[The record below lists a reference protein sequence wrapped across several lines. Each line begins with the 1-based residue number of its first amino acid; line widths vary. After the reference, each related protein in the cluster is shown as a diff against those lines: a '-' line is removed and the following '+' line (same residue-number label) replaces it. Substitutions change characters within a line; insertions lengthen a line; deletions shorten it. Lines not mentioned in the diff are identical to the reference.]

1 MTNEELAVR
10 IKAGEPALMA
20 DLWEN
25 CHKLLLLLMHREL
38 AKGKRE
44 LMERHGVTE
53 EDLEQEL
60 FFALRAAVKGFD
72 PGAGFKFTTYLHFPV
87 RSVID
92 GALGLRYGGSRSSD
106 PINQYNTS
114 LDAPIA
120 DGEDA
125 TFGDFLRDP
134 EGGAAFEAIE
144 EADYQTKL
152 HADLEAALSELPE
165 RKERTIRARYLED
178 KTIAEIA
185 ESHNVSGE
193 TVRRD
198 EYEALMQLREAQ
210 ALQSYRADIIEKYSY
225 HSGLHSFRNNNFT
238 SGVEIAAMRLVM
250 EEYRMKK
257 RAAKAA
263 QRELDALK
271 ASSSARPIG
280 KWEQL
285 RMGTEPAE
293 RKDGKK

>member
-72 PGAGFKFTTYLHFPV
+72 PDAGFKFTTYLHFPV

-92 GALGLRYGGSRSSD
+92 TAIGLRAGGSHPSD
-106 PINQYNTS
+106 AINRCVSS

-125 TFGDFLRDP
+125 TFVDFLQDP

-152 HADLEAALSELPE
+152 HADLEAALRELPE
-165 RKERTIRARYLED
+165 RQEQTIRSRYYED
-178 KTIAEIA
+178 KTLAEVA
-185 ESHNVSGE
+185 EVQNLSHE
-193 TVRRD
+193 RVRQN
-198 EYEALMQLREAQ
+198 EYAALLQLREAQ
-210 ALQSYRADIIEKYSY
+210 ALQSYRTEIIETYSY
-225 HSGLHSFRNNNFT
+225 HSGLRSFRSNNFT
-238 SGVEIAAMRLVM
+238 SGVEIAVMRLIM
-250 EEYRMKK
+250 EEERMKK
-257 RAAKAA
+257 RAARAA
-263 QRELDALK
+263 MRDVELLKEAEKTPDA
-271 ASSSARPIG
+271 G
-280 KWEQL
+280 DV
-285 RMGTEPAE
+285 PAE
-293 RKDGKK
+293 KKRRKWR

>member
-72 PGAGFKFTTYLHFPV
+72 PDAGFKFTSYLHFPV

-92 GALGLRYGGSRSSD
+92 GALGLRRTEGSND

-114 LDAPIA
+114 LDAAPP
-120 DGEDA
+120 GVEDA
-125 TFGDFLRDP
+125 TFGEVIPDP
-134 EGGAAFEAIE
+134 DSASGFEAIE

-152 HADLEAALSELPE
+152 HADLEEALSELPE
-165 RKERTIRARYLED
+165 RKEQTIRARYLED

-185 ESHNVSGE
+185 KSHNVSGE
-193 TVRRD
+193 TVRRV

-250 EEYRMKK
+250 EEDRMKK
-257 RAAKAA
+257 RAARAA
-263 QRELDALK
+263 MRDIELLQEAEK
-271 ASSSARPIG
+271 
-280 KWEQL
+280 
-285 RMGTEPAE
+285 TPAAGDVPVE
-293 RKDGKK
+293 KKRKIWR

>member
-72 PGAGFKFTTYLHFPV
+72 PDAGFKFTTYLHFPV

-134 EGGAAFEAIE
+134 DSASGFEAIE

-165 RKERTIRARYLED
+165 RQERTIRSRYYED
-178 KTIAEIA
+178 KTLEEVAEDQSL
-185 ESHNVSGE
+185 SHE
-193 TVRRD
+193 RVRQN
-198 EYEALMQLREAQ
+198 EYSALMQLREAQ

-225 HSGLHSFRNNNFT
+225 HSGLRSFRSNNFT

-250 EEYRMKK
+250 EEERMKK
-257 RAAKAA
+257 RAARAA
-263 QRELDALK
+263 RRDIELLQEAEKTPAAGDV
-271 ASSSARPIG
+271 
-280 KWEQL
+280 
-285 RMGTEPAE
+285 PAE
-293 RKDGKK
+293 RKRKIWR

>member
-72 PGAGFKFTTYLHFPV
+72 PDAGFKFTSYLQFPV

-92 GALGLRYGGSRSSD
+92 GALGLRRTKGASD
-106 PINQYNTS
+106 PLNQYGTS

-134 EGGAAFEAIE
+134 DSASGFEAIE

-152 HADLEAALSELPE
+152 HADLEAALSELSE

-185 ESHNVSGE
+185 EGHNVSGE

-225 HSGLHSFRNNNFT
+225 HSGLRSFRSNNFT

-250 EEYRMKK
+250 EEDRMKK
-257 RAAKAA
+257 RAAKTA
-263 QRELDALK
+263 QREIDALK
-271 ASSSARPIG
+271 ASSSTRPLG

-285 RMGTEPAE
+285 RMGTDPAE

>member
-25 CHKLLLLLMHREL
+25 CHKLLLLLMHKEL
-38 AKGKRE
+38 NKGKRE
-44 LMERHGVTE
+44 HMERHGVTE

-72 PGAGFKFTTYLHFPV
+72 PDAGLKFTSYLQFPV
-87 RSVID
+87 RSVVD
-92 GALGLRYGGSRSSD
+92 GALGLRCTKGAND
-106 PINQYNTS
+106 PINQHNTS
-114 LDAPIA
+114 LDAAPP
-120 DGEDA
+120 GVEDA
-125 TFGDFLRDP
+125 TFGDVIQDP
-134 EGGAAFEAIE
+134 DSASGFEAIE

-152 HADLEAALSELPE
+152 HADLEAALRELPE
-165 RKERTIRARYLED
+165 RQEQTIRSRYYKD
-178 KTIAEIA
+178 KTLDEVAEDQNL
-185 ESHNVSGE
+185 SRE

-210 ALQSYRADIIEKYSY
+210 ALQSYRTDIIEKYSY
-225 HSGLHSFRNNNFT
+225 HSGLRSFRSNNFT

-250 EEYRMKK
+250 EEDRMKK

-263 QRELDALK
+263 QREIDALK
-271 ASSSARPIG
+271 ASSSTRPLG

>member
-72 PGAGFKFTTYLHFPV
+72 PDAGFKFTSYLQFPV

-92 GALGLRYGGSRSSD
+92 GALGLRRTKGAND
-106 PINQYNTS
+106 PLNQYGTS

-134 EGGAAFEAIE
+134 DSASDFEAVE

-165 RKERTIRARYLED
+165 RQEWTIRSRYYED
-178 KTIAEIA
+178 KTLEEVAE
-185 ESHNVSGE
+185 EQSLSRTRVSQNE
-193 TVRRD
+193 HS
-198 EYEALMQLREAQ
+198 ALMQLREAQ

-225 HSGLHSFRNNNFT
+225 HSGLRSFRSNNFT

-250 EEYRMKK
+250 EEERMKK
-257 RAAKAA
+257 RAARAA
-263 QRELDALK
+263 RRDIELLQ
-271 ASSSARPIG
+271 
-280 KWEQL
+280 E
-285 RMGTEPAE
+285 AE
-293 RKDGKK
+293 RHQQPETPADRKRRKWR

>member
-1 MTNEELAVR
+1 MQPMTNEELAVR

-25 CHKLLLLLMHREL
+25 CHKLLLLLIHREL

-72 PGAGFKFTTYLHFPV
+72 PDAGLKFTSYLQFPV

-92 GALGLRYGGSRSSD
+92 RALGLRYGGSRSSD

-134 EGGAAFEAIE
+134 DSASGFEAIE
-144 EADYQTKL
+144 EADYLTKL

-165 RKERTIRARYLED
+165 RQEQTIRLRYYED
-178 KTIAEIA
+178 KTLDEVAEDQ
-185 ESHNVSGE
+185 SLSRTRVSQNE
-193 TVRRD
+193 HS
-198 EYEALMQLREAQ
+198 ALMQLREAQ

-225 HSGLHSFRNNNFT
+225 HSGLRSFRSNNFT

-250 EEYRMKK
+250 EEERMKK
-257 RAAKAA
+257 RAARAA
-263 QRELDALK
+263 RRDIELLQ
-271 ASSSARPIG
+271 
-280 KWEQL
+280 E
-285 RMGTEPAE
+285 AE
-293 RKDGKK
+293 RHQQPETPADRKRRKWR

>member
-25 CHKLLLLLMHREL
+25 CHKLLLLLMNREL

-72 PGAGFKFTTYLHFPV
+72 PDAGFKFTSYLQFPV

-92 GALGLRYGGSRSSD
+92 GALGLRRTKGAND
-106 PINQYNTS
+106 PLNQYGTS

-134 EGGAAFEAIE
+134 DSASDFEAVE

-165 RKERTIRARYLED
+165 RQEWTIRSRYYED
-178 KTIAEIA
+178 KTLEEVAE
-185 ESHNVSGE
+185 EQSLSRTRVSQNE
-193 TVRRD
+193 HS
-198 EYEALMQLREAQ
+198 ALMQLREAQ

-225 HSGLHSFRNNNFT
+225 HSGLRSFRSNNFT
-238 SGVEIAAMRLVM
+238 SGIEIAAMRLVM
-250 EEYRMKK
+250 EEERMKK
-257 RAAKAA
+257 RAARAA
-263 QRELDALK
+263 RRDIELLQ
-271 ASSSARPIG
+271 
-280 KWEQL
+280 E
-285 RMGTEPAE
+285 AE
-293 RKDGKK
+293 RHQQPETPADRKRRKWR

>member
-72 PGAGFKFTTYLHFPV
+72 PDAGLKFTSYLHFPV

-134 EGGAAFEAIE
+134 DSASGFDAIE
-144 EADYQTKL
+144 EADYLTKL

-165 RKERTIRARYLED
+165 RQERTIHSRYYED
-178 KTIAEIA
+178 KTLEQVAEDQNL
-185 ESHNVSGE
+185 SHE
-193 TVRRD
+193 RVRQN
-198 EYEALMQLREAQ
+198 EYSALMQLREAQ

-225 HSGLHSFRNNNFT
+225 HSGLRSFRNNNFT

-250 EEYRMKK
+250 EEERMKK
-257 RAAKAA
+257 RAARAARRDIELLQETEKAPA
-263 QRELDALK
+263 AGDV
-271 ASSSARPIG
+271 
-280 KWEQL
+280 
-285 RMGTEPAE
+285 PAE
-293 RKDGKK
+293 RKRKKWR

>member
-1 MTNEELAVR
+1 MTNEELAER
-10 IKAGEPALMA
+10 IKAGESALMA

-25 CHKLLLLLMHREL
+25 CHKLLIHLMHQEL
-38 AKGKRE
+38 ARGKRAH
-44 LMERHGVTE
+44 MEGRGLSE
-53 EDLEQEL
+53 EDLQQEL
-60 FFALRAAVKGFD
+60 YFALCKAVEGYK
-72 PGAGFKFTTYLHFPV
+72 PEAGYKFTTYLDLNV
-87 RSVID
+87 KSVVD
-92 GALGLRYGGSRSSD
+92 RALGLTKASD
-106 PINQYNTS
+106 PLDTANS
-114 LDAPIA
+114 LDTPIA

-125 TFGDFLRDP
+125 TFGDFLEDP
-134 EGGAAFEAIE
+134 ESGAAFAEVE
-144 EADYQTKL
+144 EADYLTKL
-152 HADLEAALSELPE
+152 HADLEEALSELPE

-185 ESHNVSGE
+185 ESNNVSGE
-193 TVRRD
+193 TARRD

-225 HSGLHSFRNNNFT
+225 HSGLRSFRSNNFT

-250 EEYRMKK
+250 EEDRMKK

-271 ASSSARPIG
+271 ASSSTRPLG